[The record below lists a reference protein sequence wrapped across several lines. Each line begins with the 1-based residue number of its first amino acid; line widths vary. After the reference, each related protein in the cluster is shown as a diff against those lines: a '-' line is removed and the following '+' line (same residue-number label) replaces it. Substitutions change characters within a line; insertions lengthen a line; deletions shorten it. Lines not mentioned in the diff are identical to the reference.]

1 LKTLYETDASE
12 RVRLHAFDAYL
23 ERQTGDNV
31 ALRRT
36 LEAAALIPSAVIQR
50 EARTRLNELADMER
64 MEALFKQQAG
74 S

>member
-1 LKTLYETDASE
+1 
-12 RVRLHAFDAYL
+12 
-23 ERQTGDNV
+23 V